1 MILEDSHW
9 FGWILR
15 LNWLDKN
22 SEQDNFVLDVNAAPY
37 CLKRLSKEQ
46 PNMKFT
52 NKEQLKDII
61 ARDDQA
67 H

>member
-15 LNWLDKN
+15 LNWSDKN
-22 SEQDNFVLDVNAAPY
+22 SEQDNFVLDVNAVPY

>member
-15 LNWLDKN
+15 LNWSDKN

-37 CLKRLSKEQ
+37 CFKRLSKEQ